1 MATPNLLD
9 QLRVGGYNNL
19 YKAFGGVV
27 PGSTEAKELEL
38 KKLELERQIK
48 EARSTPNKQAELN
61 DIIQQARAYQ
71 QLNLEG
77 QDAAN
82 ALALKF
88 SGVPNLLELAKEK
101 SAIRR
106 GELSAEAE
114 NEINKLNAAN
124 EQRLKLLAPVQKLEG
139 DLRIADTGDL
149 EKVLSFYSA
158 AQDKNLAAQAAA
170 RKPGFGSIASLLG
183 GLGLAAASLFG

>member
-1 MATPNLLD
+1 MATPTLLD

-27 PGSTEAKELEL
+27 PGSTEAKQLEL
-38 KKLELERQIK
+38 QKLELERQIK

-139 DLRIADTGDL
+139 DLRLADTGDL

-170 RKPGFGSIASLLG
+170 RKPGMDTLLKTLGATALGIFGA
-183 GLGLAAASLFG
+183 LA